1 MTTTRLI
8 FAFVGLAILLVVI
21 LGAIRARDDDRLA
34 EGLLIGIY
42 VGALGSISLLVIL
55 MYFGVLGLTIG
66 N

>member
-1 MTTTRLI
+1 MATTRLI
-8 FAFVGLAILLVVI
+8 FAFVALAILLVVI

>member
-1 MTTTRLI
+1 MATTRLI
-8 FAFVGLAILLVVI
+8 FAFVGLAILMVVI

>member
-1 MTTTRLI
+1 MATTRLI
-8 FAFVGLAILLVVI
+8 FAFIGLAILLVVI

>member
-1 MTTTRLI
+1 MAITRLI

>member
-1 MTTTRLI
+1 MATTRLI
-8 FAFVGLAILLVVI
+8 FGFVGLAILLVVI

>member
-1 MTTTRLI
+1 MATTRLI
-8 FAFVGLAILLVVI
+8 FAFVGLAILVVVI

>member
-1 MTTTRLI
+1 MATTRLI

-34 EGLLIGIY
+34 DGLLIGIY

-55 MYFGVLGLTIG
+55 IYFGVLGLTIG

>member
-1 MTTTRLI
+1 MATTRLI

>member
-1 MTTTRLI
+1 MATTRLI
-8 FAFVGLAILLVVI
+8 FAFIGLAILLVVI
-21 LGAIRARDDDRLA
+21 LGAIRARDYDRLA

>member
-21 LGAIRARDDDRLA
+21 LGAIRARNDDRLA

-42 VGALGSISLLVIL
+42 VGALGSISLLVLL